1 MVPKKVIFA
10 PKITFWLQ
18 NRIFAPFA
26 ILGSKVHFW
35 RKSALFRPH
44 AADAYKTNGILMK
57 MEPFLAQ
64 KRFWAEKCILGS
76 KNDFGAQSAENDP
89 EVHFW
94 AQKCTFRKSDQKVN
108 VGQNLPDTEPG
119 FPDSS
124 PESIHG
130 RPGLRKH
137 VAFSVPLH
145 SNISF
150 VFL

>member
-18 NRIFAPFA
+18 NRIFALFA
-26 ILGSKVHFW
+26 ILVSKVHFW

-76 KNDFGAQSAENDP
+76 KNDFGAQSAKNNP

-108 VGQNLPDTEPG
+108 VGQNLVDIETG

-145 SNISF
+145 SNN
-150 VFL
+150 